1 MDKKKKAI
9 VAAGTGLVVAGA
21 LAGATVILK
30 KNKKDKIKKEK

>member
-9 VAAGTGLVVAGA
+9 VAAGTGLAVAGA
-21 LAGATVILK
+21 VAGAAAIIK